1 MIKKSFK
8 DIISFKKVDKPMYQN
23 YDQVTFEEVGDISN
37 FQLPNLPVTKSS
49 SKVTT
54 KNTK

>member
-37 FQLPNLPVTKSS
+37 FQLPNLPVK
-49 SKVTT
+49 
-54 KNTK
+54 